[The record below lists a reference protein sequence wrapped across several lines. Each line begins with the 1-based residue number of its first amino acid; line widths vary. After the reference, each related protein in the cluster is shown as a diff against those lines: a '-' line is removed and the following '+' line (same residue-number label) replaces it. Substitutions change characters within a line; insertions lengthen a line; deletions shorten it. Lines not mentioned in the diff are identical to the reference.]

1 MPLHEQLLQMVV
13 FRWLSRV
20 IFTLDF
26 TPEAG
31 EEVESIGIISDG
43 ELIGV
48 TGGSSKEADFVF
60 RVEGDAMTEAR
71 ERCIA
76 EDFKFLEGHA
86 I

>member
-13 FRWLSRV
+13 FRWLSKV

-26 TPEAG
+26 APEAG

-48 TGGSSKEADFVF
+48 AGGSSK
-60 RVEGDAMTEAR
+60 
-71 ERCIA
+71 
-76 EDFKFLEGHA
+76 
-86 I
+86 